1 MQLLHHMPATDFSR
15 MPGLAQRMIAQDEQA
30 FNTEHATKVFREER
44 QLEAELERA
53 RAATEAAAHKTQVAA
68 QRLAMV
74 QQQIDYWVAAREIRA
89 ISPVKHSS
97 PSKNASQFKYASPGR
112 ASQPEDAGLSHLE
125 QGLHPPG
132 GLSYLHTHFPRRE
145 HYSPQYTSPSF
156 GGDLTHTQMS
166 DQSRGAAGGTFTQS
180 PQVPRHQPERAQP
193 KVDGIA
199 AAIPATTRK
208 SARYDSESD

>member
-97 PSKNASQFKYASPGR
+97 PSKNASQFKYASPGI
-112 ASQPEDAGLSHLE
+112 ASQPEDAGLSHLV
-125 QGLHPPG
+125 QSLLQMQQSSVLRLRCYSG
-132 GLSYLHTHFPRRE
+132 GGILELRSIFRR
-145 HYSPQYTSPSF
+145 
-156 GGDLTHTQMS
+156 
-166 DQSRGAAGGTFTQS
+166 
-180 PQVPRHQPERAQP
+180 RA
-193 KVDGIA
+193 VFD
-199 AAIPATTRK
+199 R
-208 SARYDSESD
+208 